1 MRNKKRRIKKDK
13 THLDNQGISIDL
25 HGYRYR
31 DAELIIL
38 EHIDEVYYSNLHYV
52 RVIHGHGEGT
62 LKFDGSSYSGEW
74 FSGKP
79 FPERWYFGKQYGNG
93 IFKFRNFS
101 PKYSI

>member
-13 THLDNQGISIDL
+13 TQLDNHGISIDL

-62 LKFDGSSYSGEW
+62 LKSLVRKIMRESKKIKSYQAVEGDAVTIGEVE
-74 FSGKP
+74 FYQP
-79 FPERWYFGKQYGNG
+79 N
-93 IFKFRNFS
+93 
-101 PKYSI
+101 